1 MPFATGAGPAVW
13 CHGLRLPAPDN
24 RPGHGPFNV
33 SSALLDGLAASY
45 GAPVSAEDA
54 FHAMLALLSATSYT
68 LCFAEDLEDVFPH
81 VPLPSDHALFLT
93 AAELGREIRAI
104 ETFARPPGAIF
115 LTRAVARVET
125 EATEALH
132 ASDWIDGELFL
143 CATQTGRV
151 SGICAAIW
159 SFSVSG
165 AARAGHAARARGRSC
180 VEFRDARCC
189 GQDCRPD

>member
-1 MPFATGAGPAVW
+1 LRPEQAPPSGATVCFPTIMPSVGVAATPSRCATAARATARSTSRPA
-13 CHGLRLPAPDN
+13 CLQGSPQAMARRLAPKTRFTRCWRCCP
-24 RPGHGPFNV
+24 RPPTPF
-33 SSALLDGLAASY
+33 D
-45 GAPVSAEDA
+45 
-54 FHAMLALLSATSYT
+54 
-68 LCFAEDLEDVFPH
+68 FAEDLEDVFPH
-81 VPLPSDHALFLT
+81 VPLPSDHALFLA

-151 SGICAAIW
+151 SGIRAAIW

-165 AARAGHAARARGRSC
+165 AALAGRGKGSRSIM
-180 VEFRDARCC
+180 R
-189 GQDCRPD
+189 